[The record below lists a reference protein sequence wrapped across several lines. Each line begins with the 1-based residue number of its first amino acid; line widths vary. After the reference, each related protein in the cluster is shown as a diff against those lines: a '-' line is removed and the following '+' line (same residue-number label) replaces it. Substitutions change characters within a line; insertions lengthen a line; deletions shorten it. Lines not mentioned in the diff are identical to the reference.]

1 MKEYLL
7 AGAVLLVLASCG
19 GNRSLES
26 LAEVEGYIS
35 DEPERALAV
44 LDSLEGT
51 GLRGGEAEA
60 KFALLYSMAL
70 DKNWIDVADD
80 SLINVAVRR
89 YSRRGSADERLKAYY
104 YQGRVYQNGEDDE
117 AAMESF
123 VKAEASAQ
131 DAEDGVAKGM
141 LYRAMAYIY
150 ASIFDLERGEEYAG
164 YAAECYRKAGDID
177 KYAETLTFLSSIFYA
192 LGEREE
198 ALARLDTVKAMMPD
212 LTESVRNEY
221 YTMAMSMKAW
231 SDDDTGLSEV
241 LAEYLRE
248 FGEHGVSWLDV
259 AESYTTLGRFDD
271 AEEML
276 RLYRENNPDYMNA
289 AEYFLNL
296 YYLYESSE
304 DYKKAFNALKRY
316 SRLSDSLSV
325 EVAAHDTGFMKERY
339 EKELRLEK
347 ARSSRTVIVFVAAFG
362 MLLLSY
368 VVYMLWGRLRRKNAE
383 AVSYRENLARLN
395 QEKEELS
402 AMIADNPPVDRP
414 SMKVLRGRLELLN
427 RILAAE
433 ISPGSERDRKVGK
446 ELEQLVANRE
456 EFLYATRM
464 TFAAAHPRF
473 ITALES
479 RGLTEAE
486 VEYCCLYAIG
496 LRGKDI
502 SAYVGHGGHYNES
515 SAIRSKLGLGPHDTN
530 LGNYLRSM
538 L

>member
-104 YQGRVYQNGEDDE
+104 YQGRVYQNGGDDE

-164 YAAECYRKAGDID
+164 YAAECYREAGDID

-241 LAEYLRE
+241 LTEYLRE

-402 AMIADNPPVDRP
+402 AMIADNPPVDRQ

>member
-60 KFALLYSMAL
+60 KFTLLYSMAL

-104 YQGRVYQNGEDDE
+104 YQGRVYQNGGDDE

-123 VKAEASAQ
+123 VKAEASAP

-221 YTMAMSMKAW
+221 YTMAMSMKNW

-347 ARSSRTVIVFVAAFG
+347 ARSSRTVIVFVAVFG
-362 MLLLSY
+362 ILLLSY

-383 AVSYRENLARLN
+383 AASYRENLARLN

-402 AMIADNPPVDRP
+402 AMIADNPPVDRQ

-464 TFAAAHPRF
+464 TFAAAHPGF
-473 ITALES
+473 ITALE
-479 RGLTEAE
+479 RQGLTEVE

-515 SAIRSKLGLGPHDTN
+515 SVIRSKLGLGPHDTN

>member
-35 DEPERALAV
+35 DEPEKALAV
-44 LDSLEGT
+44 LDSLGRD

-60 KFALLYSMAL
+60 KFALLYSMAQ
-70 DKNWIDVADD
+70 DKNWMDVADD

-104 YQGRVYQNGEDDE
+104 YQGCVYQNGGDDE

-123 VKAEASAQ
+123 VKAEASAP

-177 KYAETLTFLSSIFYA
+177 KYTGALKLLAGIYASVSQFDKAEACLDSM
-192 LGEREE
+192 
-198 ALARLDTVKAMMPD
+198 RLLLPD
-212 LTESVRNEY
+212 ISMNRKNEY
-221 YTMAMSMKAW
+221 YIQSMRLKRLVG
-231 SDDDTGLSEV
+231 DREGLAGM
-241 LAEYLRE
+241 LDEYLTE
-248 FGEHGVSWLDV
+248 VDSADVEWLDIV
-259 AESYTTLGRFDD
+259 DYETYFGDYDSAEDIL
-271 AEEML
+271 L
-276 RLYRENNPDYMNA
+276 KYRKH
-289 AEYFLNL
+289 NL
-296 YYLYESSE
+296 YYKNDPVYYIRACQLYESLQ
-304 DYKKAFNALKRY
+304 DYKTALECNKQY
-316 SRLSDSLSV
+316 EVLMDSLNLAIV
-325 EVAAHDTGFMKERY
+325 NHDTGFMKERY

-347 ARSSRTVIVFVAAFG
+347 ARSSRTVIVLVAVFG
-362 MLLLSY
+362 MLLLLY
-368 VVYMLWGRLRRKNAE
+368 VVYMLRGRLRRKNAE
-383 AVSYRENLARLN
+383 AASYRENLSRLN

-402 AMIADNPPVDRP
+402 AMIADNPPVDRQ
-414 SMKVLRGRLELLN
+414 SMKVLCGRLELLN

-433 ISPGSERDRKVGK
+433 ISPGYERNRKVDK

-502 SAYVGHGGHYNES
+502 SVYVGHGGHYNES

>member
-104 YQGRVYQNGEDDE
+104 YQGRVYQNGGDDE

-402 AMIADNPPVDRP
+402 AMIADNPPVDRQ

>member
-104 YQGRVYQNGEDDE
+104 YQGCVYQNGGDDE

-123 VKAEASAQ
+123 VKAEASAP

-177 KYAETLTFLSSIFYA
+177 KYISMN
-192 LGEREE
+192 R
-198 ALARLDTVKAMMPD
+198 K
-212 LTESVRNEY
+212 NEY
-221 YTMAMSMKAW
+221 YIQSMRLKRLVG
-231 SDDDTGLSEV
+231 DREGLAGM
-241 LAEYLRE
+241 LDEYLTE
-248 FGEHGVSWLDV
+248 VDSADVEWLDIV
-259 AESYTTLGRFDD
+259 DYETYFGDYDSAEDIL
-271 AEEML
+271 L
-276 RLYRENNPDYMNA
+276 KYRKH
-289 AEYFLNL
+289 NL
-296 YYLYESSE
+296 YYKNDPVYYIRACQLYESLQ
-304 DYKKAFNALKRY
+304 DYKTALECNKQY
-316 SRLSDSLSV
+316 EVLMDSLNLAIV
-325 EVAAHDTGFMKERY
+325 NHDTGFMKERY

-347 ARSSRTVIVFVAAFG
+347 ARSSRTVIVLVAVFG
-362 MLLLSY
+362 MLLLLY
-368 VVYMLWGRLRRKNAE
+368 VVYMLRGRLRRKNAE
-383 AVSYRENLARLN
+383 AASYRENLSRLN

-402 AMIADNPPVDRP
+402 AMIADNPPVDRQ
-414 SMKVLRGRLELLN
+414 SMKVLCGRLELLN

-433 ISPGSERDRKVGK
+433 ISPGYERNRKVDK

-502 SAYVGHGGHYNES
+502 SVYVGHGGHYNES

>member
-7 AGAVLLVLASCG
+7 AGTVLLALASCS

-35 DEPERALAV
+35 DEPEKALTV

-89 YSRRGSADERLKAYY
+89 YSRRGSADDRLKAYY
-104 YQGRVYQNGEDDE
+104 YQGCVYQNGGDDE

-123 VKAEASAQ
+123 VKAETSAP

-221 YTMAMSMKAW
+221 YTMAMSMKNW
-231 SDDDTGLSEV
+231 FDDDTGLSEV

-304 DYKKAFNALKRY
+304 DYKKAFDALKRY

-347 ARSSRTVIVFVAAFG
+347 ARSSRTVIVFVAVFG

-368 VVYMLWGRLRRKNAE
+368 VVYMLWRRLRRKNAE
-383 AVSYRENLARLN
+383 AASYRENLARLN

-402 AMIADNPPVDRP
+402 AMIADNPPVDRQ

-433 ISPGSERDRKVGK
+433 ISPGAERDLNVGK
-446 ELEQLVANRE
+446 ELEQLVENRK

-473 ITALES
+473 ITALE
-479 RGLTEAE
+479 RQGLTEVE

-515 SAIRSKLGLGPHDTN
+515 SVIRSKLGLGPHDTN

>member
-7 AGAVLLVLASCG
+7 AGTVLLALASCG

-35 DEPERALAV
+35 DEPEKALIV

-104 YQGRVYQNGEDDE
+104 YQGCVYQNGGDDE

-123 VKAEASAQ
+123 VKAEASAP

-177 KYAETLTFLSSIFYA
+177 KYAGALKLLAGIYA
-192 LGEREE
+192 SVSQFDKAE
-198 ALARLDTVKAMMPD
+198 ACLDSMRLLLPD
-212 LTESVRNEY
+212 IGTNRKNEY
-221 YTMAMSMKAW
+221 YIQSMRLKRLVG
-231 SDDDTGLSEV
+231 DREGLAGM
-241 LAEYLRE
+241 LDEYLTE
-248 FGEHGVSWLDV
+248 VDSADVEWLDIV
-259 AESYTTLGRFDD
+259 DYETYFGDYDSAEDIL
-271 AEEML
+271 L
-276 RLYRENNPDYMNA
+276 KYRKHNP
-289 AEYFLNL
+289 
-296 YYLYESSE
+296 YYKNDPVYYIRACQLYESLQ
-304 DYKKAFNALKRY
+304 DYEAALECNKQY
-316 SRLSDSLSV
+316 EVLMDSLNLAIV
-325 EVAAHDTGFMKERY
+325 NHDTGFMKERY

-347 ARSSRTVIVFVAAFG
+347 ARSSRTVIVFVAVFG

-383 AVSYRENLARLN
+383 AASYRENLARLN

-402 AMIADNPPVDRP
+402 AMIADNPPVDRQ
-414 SMKVLRGRLELLN
+414 SIKVLRGRLELLN

-464 TFAAAHPRF
+464 TFAAAHPGF

>member
-104 YQGRVYQNGEDDE
+104 YQGRVYQNGGDDE

-276 RLYRENNPDYMNA
+276 RLYRENNPDYINA

-304 DYKKAFNALKRY
+304 DYKKAFDALKRY

-347 ARSSRTVIVFVAAFG
+347 ARSSRTVIVFVAVFG

-368 VVYMLWGRLRRKNAE
+368 VVYMMWGRLRRKNAE

-402 AMIADNPPVDRP
+402 AMIADNPPVDRQ

>member
-104 YQGRVYQNGEDDE
+104 YQGRVYQNGGDDE

-123 VKAEASAQ
+123 VKAEASAP

-402 AMIADNPPVDRP
+402 AMIADNPPVDRQ

-515 SAIRSKLGLGPHDTN
+515 SVIRSKLGLGPHDTN
-530 LGNYLRSM
+530 LGNYLRSI

>member
-104 YQGRVYQNGEDDE
+104 YQGRVYQNGGDDE

-123 VKAEASAQ
+123 VKAEASAP

-276 RLYRENNPDYMNA
+276 RRYRENNPDYMNA

-383 AVSYRENLARLN
+383 AASYRENLARLN

-402 AMIADNPPVDRP
+402 AMIADNPPVDRQ

-464 TFAAAHPRF
+464 IFAAAHPGF

-479 RGLTEAE
+479 SGLTEAE

>member
-60 KFALLYSMAL
+60 KFALLYSMAM

-104 YQGRVYQNGEDDE
+104 YQGRVYQNGGDDE

-123 VKAEASAQ
+123 VKAEASAP

-221 YTMAMSMKAW
+221 YTMAMSMKNW
-231 SDDDTGLSEV
+231 FDDDTGLSEV

-402 AMIADNPPVDRP
+402 AMIADNPPVDRQ

>member
-104 YQGRVYQNGEDDE
+104 YQGRVYQNGGDDE

-347 ARSSRTVIVFVAAFG
+347 ARSSRTVIVLVAVFG
-362 MLLLSY
+362 ILLLLY
-368 VVYMLWGRLRRKNAE
+368 VVYMLRGRLRRKNAE
-383 AVSYRENLARLN
+383 AASYRENLARLN

-402 AMIADNPPVDRP
+402 AMIADNPPVDRQ
-414 SMKVLRGRLELLN
+414 SMKVLCGRLELLN

-433 ISPGSERDRKVGK
+433 ISPGYERNRKVDK

-473 ITALES
+473 ITILES

-515 SAIRSKLGLGPHDTN
+515 SVIRSKLGLGPHDTN

>member
-7 AGAVLLVLASCG
+7 AGTVLLALASCS

-35 DEPERALAV
+35 DEPEKALAV

-89 YSRRGSADERLKAYY
+89 YSRRGSADDRLKAYY
-104 YQGRVYQNGEDDE
+104 YQGCVYQNGGDDE

-123 VKAEASAQ
+123 VKAETSAP

-221 YTMAMSMKAW
+221 YTMAMSMKNW
-231 SDDDTGLSEV
+231 FDDDTGLSEV

-304 DYKKAFNALKRY
+304 DYKKAFDALKHY

-347 ARSSRTVIVFVAAFG
+347 ARSSRTVIVFVAVFG

-383 AVSYRENLARLN
+383 AASYRENLARLN

-402 AMIADNPPVDRP
+402 AMIADNPPVDRQ

>member
-19 GNRSLES
+19 GSRSLES

-35 DEPERALAV
+35 DEPEKALAV

-104 YQGRVYQNGEDDE
+104 YQGRVYQNRGDDE

-123 VKAEASAQ
+123 VKAEASAP

-164 YAAECYRKAGDID
+164 YAAECYREAGDID

-402 AMIADNPPVDRP
+402 AMIADNPPVDRQ

>member
-7 AGAVLLVLASCG
+7 AGTVLLALASCS

-35 DEPERALAV
+35 DEPEKALAV

-89 YSRRGSADERLKAYY
+89 YSRRGSADDRLKAYY
-104 YQGRVYQNGEDDE
+104 YQGCVYQNGGDDE

-123 VKAEASAQ
+123 VKAETSAP

-221 YTMAMSMKAW
+221 YTMAMSMKNW
-231 SDDDTGLSEV
+231 FDDDTGLSEV

-304 DYKKAFNALKRY
+304 DYKKAFDALKHY

-347 ARSSRTVIVFVAAFG
+347 ARSSRTVIVFVAVFG

-383 AVSYRENLARLN
+383 AASYRENLARLN

-402 AMIADNPPVDRP
+402 AMIADNPPVDRQ

-433 ISPGSERDRKVGK
+433 ISPGAERDLNVGK
-446 ELEQLVANRE
+446 ELEQLVENRK

-473 ITALES
+473 ITILES

-515 SAIRSKLGLGPHDTN
+515 SVIRSKLGLGPHDTN

>member
-60 KFALLYSMAL
+60 KFALLYSMAM

-104 YQGRVYQNGEDDE
+104 YQGRVYQNGGDDE

-123 VKAEASAQ
+123 VKAEASAP

-177 KYAETLTFLSSIFYA
+177 KYAETLTFLLSIFYA

-221 YTMAMSMKAW
+221 YTMAMSMKNW
-231 SDDDTGLSEV
+231 FDDDTGLSEV

-304 DYKKAFNALKRY
+304 DYKKAFDALKRY

-347 ARSSRTVIVFVAAFG
+347 ARSSRTVIVFVAVFG

-383 AVSYRENLARLN
+383 AASYRENLARLN

-402 AMIADNPPVDRP
+402 AMIADNPPVDRQ